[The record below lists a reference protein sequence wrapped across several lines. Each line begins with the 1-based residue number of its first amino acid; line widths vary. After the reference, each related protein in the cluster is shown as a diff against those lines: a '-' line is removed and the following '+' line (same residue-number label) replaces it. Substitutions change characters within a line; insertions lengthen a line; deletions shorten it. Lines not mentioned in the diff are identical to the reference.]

1 MNLPIYLLE
10 INEDLTDGSEVD
22 FVALV
27 DKPAIERNF
36 LRFKEDRLNF
46 EIQDEERRIISGPI
60 MLADTP
66 IYRNDNGQEYFVS
79 FPKDTIYKIVKKMFQ
94 KNYTGNVNLMHD
106 PKKIVEGVTM
116 FECWISDESRG
127 VKPMK
132 GFEDAPD
139 GSAFASYF
147 VDNDEVWSKVKS
159 GEFKGFSVEGLFNYK
174 RGEQVMNYEEK
185 LWSEVS
191 KILKEID
198 LGGPGS
204 GRTPGSGA
212 DKESKGAGRMPK
224 VAIVKPGDPRISSLM
239 TGAKGSADEVDKLGK
254 DFAQKLGGVVTPINL
269 KSEDS
274 IIRKVNKEEG
284 GNIAAI
290 KDSVRNTVVI
300 DRDKIGSARSMI
312 ASDPRFSA
320 ENGGRIKIQE
330 GDQFFGYSG
339 TIANYTTENG
349 TVAEMQFNTPAMI
362 YAKQEEPGARAL
374 LGNAKYDAI
383 AKQTGLP
390 GGQGHALYEQIR
402 ELNTGRPTVANVKK
416 IEDLKSQSINYYK
429 NFGF

>member
-10 INEDLTDGSEVD
+10 INEDLMDGSEVD

-36 LRFKEDRLNF
+36 LRFKEDRINF

-79 FPKDTIYKIVKKMFQ
+79 FPKDTIYKIIKKMFQ

-147 VDNDEVWSKVKS
+147 VDNEDVWQKVKS

-185 LWSEVS
+185 LWSDIA
-191 KILKEID
+191 KILDECNF
-198 LGGPGS
+198 
-204 GRTPGSGA
+204 
-212 DKESKGAGRMPK
+212 KG
-224 VAIVKPGDPRISSLM
+224 
-239 TGAKGSADEVDKLGK
+239 
-254 DFAQKLGGVVTPINL
+254 
-269 KSEDS
+269 
-274 IIRKVNKEEG
+274 
-284 GNIAAI
+284 
-290 KDSVRNTVVI
+290 
-300 DRDKIGSARSMI
+300 
-312 ASDPRFSA
+312 
-320 ENGGRIKIQE
+320 
-330 GDQFFGYSG
+330 
-339 TIANYTTENG
+339 
-349 TVAEMQFNTPAMI
+349 
-362 YAKQEEPGARAL
+362 
-374 LGNAKYDAI
+374 
-383 AKQTGLP
+383 
-390 GGQGHALYEQIR
+390 
-402 ELNTGRPTVANVKK
+402 
-416 IEDLKSQSINYYK
+416 
-429 NFGF
+429 

>member
-10 INEDLTDGSEVD
+10 INEDLMDGSEVD

-36 LRFKEDRLNF
+36 LRFKEDRINF

-79 FPKDTIYKIVKKMFQ
+79 FPKDTIYKIIKKMFQ

-147 VDNDEVWSKVKS
+147 VDNEDVWQKVKS

-185 LWSEVS
+185 LWSEIA
-191 KILKEID
+191 KILDECNF
-198 LGGPGS
+198 
-204 GRTPGSGA
+204 
-212 DKESKGAGRMPK
+212 KG
-224 VAIVKPGDPRISSLM
+224 
-239 TGAKGSADEVDKLGK
+239 
-254 DFAQKLGGVVTPINL
+254 
-269 KSEDS
+269 
-274 IIRKVNKEEG
+274 
-284 GNIAAI
+284 
-290 KDSVRNTVVI
+290 
-300 DRDKIGSARSMI
+300 
-312 ASDPRFSA
+312 
-320 ENGGRIKIQE
+320 
-330 GDQFFGYSG
+330 
-339 TIANYTTENG
+339 
-349 TVAEMQFNTPAMI
+349 
-362 YAKQEEPGARAL
+362 
-374 LGNAKYDAI
+374 
-383 AKQTGLP
+383 
-390 GGQGHALYEQIR
+390 
-402 ELNTGRPTVANVKK
+402 
-416 IEDLKSQSINYYK
+416 
-429 NFGF
+429 

>member
-36 LRFKEDRLNF
+36 LRFKEDRLTF
-46 EIQDEERRIISGPI
+46 EIQDEERHIISGPI

-147 VDNDEVWSKVKS
+147 VDNDDVWSKVKS

-185 LWSEVS
+185 LWSDIAT
-191 KILKEID
+191 ILNECNF
-198 LGGPGS
+198 
-204 GRTPGSGA
+204 
-212 DKESKGAGRMPK
+212 KG
-224 VAIVKPGDPRISSLM
+224 
-239 TGAKGSADEVDKLGK
+239 
-254 DFAQKLGGVVTPINL
+254 
-269 KSEDS
+269 
-274 IIRKVNKEEG
+274 
-284 GNIAAI
+284 
-290 KDSVRNTVVI
+290 
-300 DRDKIGSARSMI
+300 
-312 ASDPRFSA
+312 
-320 ENGGRIKIQE
+320 
-330 GDQFFGYSG
+330 
-339 TIANYTTENG
+339 
-349 TVAEMQFNTPAMI
+349 
-362 YAKQEEPGARAL
+362 
-374 LGNAKYDAI
+374 
-383 AKQTGLP
+383 
-390 GGQGHALYEQIR
+390 
-402 ELNTGRPTVANVKK
+402 
-416 IEDLKSQSINYYK
+416 
-429 NFGF
+429 

>member
-10 INEDLTDGSEVD
+10 INEDLMDGSEVD

-36 LRFKEDRLNF
+36 LRFKEDRINF
-46 EIQDEERRIISGPI
+46 EIQDEDRRIISGPI

-79 FPKDTIYKIVKKMFQ
+79 FPKDTIYKIIKKMFQ

-185 LWSEVS
+185 LWSDIA
-191 KILKEID
+191 KILNECNF
-198 LGGPGS
+198 
-204 GRTPGSGA
+204 
-212 DKESKGAGRMPK
+212 KG
-224 VAIVKPGDPRISSLM
+224 
-239 TGAKGSADEVDKLGK
+239 
-254 DFAQKLGGVVTPINL
+254 
-269 KSEDS
+269 
-274 IIRKVNKEEG
+274 
-284 GNIAAI
+284 
-290 KDSVRNTVVI
+290 
-300 DRDKIGSARSMI
+300 
-312 ASDPRFSA
+312 
-320 ENGGRIKIQE
+320 
-330 GDQFFGYSG
+330 
-339 TIANYTTENG
+339 
-349 TVAEMQFNTPAMI
+349 
-362 YAKQEEPGARAL
+362 
-374 LGNAKYDAI
+374 
-383 AKQTGLP
+383 
-390 GGQGHALYEQIR
+390 
-402 ELNTGRPTVANVKK
+402 
-416 IEDLKSQSINYYK
+416 
-429 NFGF
+429 

>member
-10 INEDLTDGSEVD
+10 INEDLMDGSEVD

-79 FPKDTIYKIVKKMFQ
+79 FPKDTIYKIIKKMFQ

-185 LWSEVS
+185 LWSDIAT
-191 KILKEID
+191 ILNECNF
-198 LGGPGS
+198 
-204 GRTPGSGA
+204 
-212 DKESKGAGRMPK
+212 KG
-224 VAIVKPGDPRISSLM
+224 
-239 TGAKGSADEVDKLGK
+239 
-254 DFAQKLGGVVTPINL
+254 
-269 KSEDS
+269 
-274 IIRKVNKEEG
+274 
-284 GNIAAI
+284 
-290 KDSVRNTVVI
+290 
-300 DRDKIGSARSMI
+300 
-312 ASDPRFSA
+312 
-320 ENGGRIKIQE
+320 
-330 GDQFFGYSG
+330 
-339 TIANYTTENG
+339 
-349 TVAEMQFNTPAMI
+349 
-362 YAKQEEPGARAL
+362 
-374 LGNAKYDAI
+374 
-383 AKQTGLP
+383 
-390 GGQGHALYEQIR
+390 
-402 ELNTGRPTVANVKK
+402 
-416 IEDLKSQSINYYK
+416 
-429 NFGF
+429 

>member
-36 LRFKEDRLNF
+36 LRFKENRINF
-46 EIQDEERRIISGPI
+46 EIQDEDRRIISGPI

-79 FPKDTIYKIVKKMFQ
+79 FPKDTIYKIIKKMFQ

-185 LWSEVS
+185 LWSDIA
-191 KILKEID
+191 KILNECNF
-198 LGGPGS
+198 
-204 GRTPGSGA
+204 
-212 DKESKGAGRMPK
+212 KG
-224 VAIVKPGDPRISSLM
+224 
-239 TGAKGSADEVDKLGK
+239 
-254 DFAQKLGGVVTPINL
+254 
-269 KSEDS
+269 
-274 IIRKVNKEEG
+274 
-284 GNIAAI
+284 
-290 KDSVRNTVVI
+290 
-300 DRDKIGSARSMI
+300 
-312 ASDPRFSA
+312 
-320 ENGGRIKIQE
+320 
-330 GDQFFGYSG
+330 
-339 TIANYTTENG
+339 
-349 TVAEMQFNTPAMI
+349 
-362 YAKQEEPGARAL
+362 
-374 LGNAKYDAI
+374 
-383 AKQTGLP
+383 
-390 GGQGHALYEQIR
+390 
-402 ELNTGRPTVANVKK
+402 
-416 IEDLKSQSINYYK
+416 
-429 NFGF
+429 

>member
-36 LRFKEDRLNF
+36 LRFKEDRLSF

-147 VDNDEVWSKVKS
+147 VDNEDVWQKVKS

-185 LWSEVS
+185 LWS
-191 KILKEID
+191 D
-198 LGGPGS
+198 
-204 GRTPGSGA
+204 
-212 DKESKGAGRMPK
+212 
-224 VAIVKPGDPRISSLM
+224 
-239 TGAKGSADEVDKLGK
+239 
-254 DFAQKLGGVVTPINL
+254 
-269 KSEDS
+269 
-274 IIRKVNKEEG
+274 
-284 GNIAAI
+284 
-290 KDSVRNTVVI
+290 
-300 DRDKIGSARSMI
+300 
-312 ASDPRFSA
+312 
-320 ENGGRIKIQE
+320 
-330 GDQFFGYSG
+330 
-339 TIANYTTENG
+339 IAN
-349 TVAEMQFNTPAMI
+349 I
-362 YAKQEEPGARAL
+362 
-374 LGNAKYDAI
+374 
-383 AKQTGLP
+383 
-390 GGQGHALYEQIR
+390 
-402 ELNTGRPTVANVKK
+402 LN
-416 IEDLKSQSINYYK
+416 EC
-429 NFGF
+429 NFKG

>member
-36 LRFKEDRLNF
+36 LRFKEDRLSF

-185 LWSEVS
+185 LWSDIAT
-191 KILKEID
+191 ILNECNF
-198 LGGPGS
+198 
-204 GRTPGSGA
+204 
-212 DKESKGAGRMPK
+212 KG
-224 VAIVKPGDPRISSLM
+224 
-239 TGAKGSADEVDKLGK
+239 
-254 DFAQKLGGVVTPINL
+254 
-269 KSEDS
+269 
-274 IIRKVNKEEG
+274 
-284 GNIAAI
+284 
-290 KDSVRNTVVI
+290 
-300 DRDKIGSARSMI
+300 
-312 ASDPRFSA
+312 
-320 ENGGRIKIQE
+320 
-330 GDQFFGYSG
+330 
-339 TIANYTTENG
+339 
-349 TVAEMQFNTPAMI
+349 
-362 YAKQEEPGARAL
+362 
-374 LGNAKYDAI
+374 
-383 AKQTGLP
+383 
-390 GGQGHALYEQIR
+390 
-402 ELNTGRPTVANVKK
+402 
-416 IEDLKSQSINYYK
+416 
-429 NFGF
+429 

>member
-10 INEDLTDGSEVD
+10 INEDLMDGSEVD

-36 LRFKEDRLNF
+36 LRFKEDRINF

-79 FPKDTIYKIVKKMFQ
+79 FPKDTIYKIIKKMFQ

-147 VDNDEVWSKVKS
+147 VDNEDVWQKVKS

-185 LWSEVS
+185 LWSE
-191 KILKEID
+191 
-198 LGGPGS
+198 
-204 GRTPGSGA
+204 
-212 DKESKGAGRMPK
+212 
-224 VAIVKPGDPRISSLM
+224 
-239 TGAKGSADEVDKLGK
+239 
-254 DFAQKLGGVVTPINL
+254 
-269 KSEDS
+269 
-274 IIRKVNKEEG
+274 
-284 GNIAAI
+284 
-290 KDSVRNTVVI
+290 
-300 DRDKIGSARSMI
+300 
-312 ASDPRFSA
+312 
-320 ENGGRIKIQE
+320 
-330 GDQFFGYSG
+330 
-339 TIANYTTENG
+339 IAN
-349 TVAEMQFNTPAMI
+349 I
-362 YAKQEEPGARAL
+362 
-374 LGNAKYDAI
+374 
-383 AKQTGLP
+383 
-390 GGQGHALYEQIR
+390 
-402 ELNTGRPTVANVKK
+402 LN
-416 IEDLKSQSINYYK
+416 EC
-429 NFGF
+429 NFKG

>member
-10 INEDLTDGSEVD
+10 INEDLMDGSEVD

-36 LRFKEDRLNF
+36 LRFKEDRINF
-46 EIQDEERRIISGPI
+46 EIQDEDRRIISGPI

-79 FPKDTIYKIVKKMFQ
+79 FPKDTIYKIIKKMFQ

-147 VDNDEVWSKVKS
+147 VDNEDVWQKVKS

-185 LWSEVS
+185 LWSE
-191 KILKEID
+191 
-198 LGGPGS
+198 
-204 GRTPGSGA
+204 
-212 DKESKGAGRMPK
+212 
-224 VAIVKPGDPRISSLM
+224 
-239 TGAKGSADEVDKLGK
+239 
-254 DFAQKLGGVVTPINL
+254 
-269 KSEDS
+269 
-274 IIRKVNKEEG
+274 
-284 GNIAAI
+284 
-290 KDSVRNTVVI
+290 
-300 DRDKIGSARSMI
+300 
-312 ASDPRFSA
+312 
-320 ENGGRIKIQE
+320 
-330 GDQFFGYSG
+330 
-339 TIANYTTENG
+339 IAN
-349 TVAEMQFNTPAMI
+349 I
-362 YAKQEEPGARAL
+362 
-374 LGNAKYDAI
+374 
-383 AKQTGLP
+383 
-390 GGQGHALYEQIR
+390 
-402 ELNTGRPTVANVKK
+402 LN
-416 IEDLKSQSINYYK
+416 EC
-429 NFGF
+429 NFKG

>member
-1 MNLPIYLLE
+1 M
-10 INEDLTDGSEVD
+10 DGSEVD

-36 LRFKEDRLNF
+36 LRFKEDRINF

-79 FPKDTIYKIVKKMFQ
+79 FPKDTIYKIIKKMFQ

-147 VDNDEVWSKVKS
+147 VDNEDVWQKVKS

-185 LWSEVS
+185 LWSEIA
-191 KILKEID
+191 KILDECNF
-198 LGGPGS
+198 
-204 GRTPGSGA
+204 
-212 DKESKGAGRMPK
+212 KG
-224 VAIVKPGDPRISSLM
+224 
-239 TGAKGSADEVDKLGK
+239 
-254 DFAQKLGGVVTPINL
+254 
-269 KSEDS
+269 
-274 IIRKVNKEEG
+274 
-284 GNIAAI
+284 
-290 KDSVRNTVVI
+290 
-300 DRDKIGSARSMI
+300 
-312 ASDPRFSA
+312 
-320 ENGGRIKIQE
+320 
-330 GDQFFGYSG
+330 
-339 TIANYTTENG
+339 
-349 TVAEMQFNTPAMI
+349 
-362 YAKQEEPGARAL
+362 
-374 LGNAKYDAI
+374 
-383 AKQTGLP
+383 
-390 GGQGHALYEQIR
+390 
-402 ELNTGRPTVANVKK
+402 
-416 IEDLKSQSINYYK
+416 
-429 NFGF
+429 

>member
-36 LRFKEDRLNF
+36 LRFKEDRINF
-46 EIQDEERRIISGPI
+46 EIQDEDRRIISGPI

-79 FPKDTIYKIVKKMFQ
+79 FPKDTIYKIIKKMFQ

-147 VDNDEVWSKVKS
+147 VDNEEVWSKVKS

-185 LWSEVS
+185 LWSEISV
-191 KILKEID
+191 ILSEID
-198 LGGPGS
+198 FGGPGS
-204 GRTPGSGA
+204 GRRPEGGT

-224 VAIVKPGDPRISSLM
+224 VAIVKPGDPRVSSLM
-239 TGAKGSADEVDKLGK
+239 SGAKASSAEVDRVGK
-254 DFAQKLGGVVTPINL
+254 GYAEKLGGAVTPINL

-274 IIRKVNKEEG
+274 ILRKVNDEEG
-284 GNIAAI
+284 GKVDAV
-290 KDSVRNTVVI
+290 KDAVRNTVVI
-300 DRDKIGSARSMI
+300 DRDKIGSARSL
-312 ASDPRFSA
+312 ANSDPRFSA
-320 ENGGRIKIQE
+320 ENGGRIKVQD
-330 GDQFFGYSG
+330 GDQYFGYSG
-339 TIANYTTENG
+339 TIVNFKTENG
-349 TVAEMQFNTPAMI
+349 TMAEMQINTPAMI
-362 YAKQEEPGARAL
+362 YAKEKESAARGV
-374 LGNAKYDAI
+374 LGNEKYDAI

-390 GGQGHALYEQIR
+390 GGQGHKLYEEIR
-402 ELNTGRPTVANVKK
+402 KLNAGRPTVGNVKR
-416 IEDLKSQSINYYK
+416 IEELKSQSINYYK

>member
-36 LRFKEDRLNF
+36 LRFKEDRLTF

-185 LWSEVS
+185 LWSDIAT
-191 KILKEID
+191 ILNECNF
-198 LGGPGS
+198 
-204 GRTPGSGA
+204 
-212 DKESKGAGRMPK
+212 KG
-224 VAIVKPGDPRISSLM
+224 
-239 TGAKGSADEVDKLGK
+239 
-254 DFAQKLGGVVTPINL
+254 
-269 KSEDS
+269 
-274 IIRKVNKEEG
+274 
-284 GNIAAI
+284 
-290 KDSVRNTVVI
+290 
-300 DRDKIGSARSMI
+300 
-312 ASDPRFSA
+312 
-320 ENGGRIKIQE
+320 
-330 GDQFFGYSG
+330 
-339 TIANYTTENG
+339 
-349 TVAEMQFNTPAMI
+349 
-362 YAKQEEPGARAL
+362 
-374 LGNAKYDAI
+374 
-383 AKQTGLP
+383 
-390 GGQGHALYEQIR
+390 
-402 ELNTGRPTVANVKK
+402 
-416 IEDLKSQSINYYK
+416 
-429 NFGF
+429 

>member
-10 INEDLTDGSEVD
+10 INEDLMDGSEVD

-36 LRFKEDRLNF
+36 LRFKEDRINF

-79 FPKDTIYKIVKKMFQ
+79 FPKDTIYKIIKKMFQ

-147 VDNDEVWSKVKS
+147 VDNEDVWQKVKS
-159 GEFKGFSVEGLFNYK
+159 GEFNGFSVEGLFNYK

-185 LWSEVS
+185 LWSEIAT
-191 KILKEID
+191 ILNECNF
-198 LGGPGS
+198 
-204 GRTPGSGA
+204 
-212 DKESKGAGRMPK
+212 K
-224 VAIVKPGDPRISSLM
+224 V
-239 TGAKGSADEVDKLGK
+239 
-254 DFAQKLGGVVTPINL
+254 
-269 KSEDS
+269 
-274 IIRKVNKEEG
+274 
-284 GNIAAI
+284 
-290 KDSVRNTVVI
+290 
-300 DRDKIGSARSMI
+300 
-312 ASDPRFSA
+312 
-320 ENGGRIKIQE
+320 
-330 GDQFFGYSG
+330 
-339 TIANYTTENG
+339 
-349 TVAEMQFNTPAMI
+349 
-362 YAKQEEPGARAL
+362 
-374 LGNAKYDAI
+374 
-383 AKQTGLP
+383 
-390 GGQGHALYEQIR
+390 
-402 ELNTGRPTVANVKK
+402 
-416 IEDLKSQSINYYK
+416 
-429 NFGF
+429 

>member
-10 INEDLTDGSEVD
+10 INEDLMDGSEVD

-36 LRFKEDRLNF
+36 LRFKEDRINF

-79 FPKDTIYKIVKKMFQ
+79 FPKDTIYKIIKKMFQ

-147 VDNDEVWSKVKS
+147 VDNEEVWQKVKS

-185 LWSEVS
+185 LWSE
-191 KILKEID
+191 
-198 LGGPGS
+198 
-204 GRTPGSGA
+204 
-212 DKESKGAGRMPK
+212 
-224 VAIVKPGDPRISSLM
+224 
-239 TGAKGSADEVDKLGK
+239 
-254 DFAQKLGGVVTPINL
+254 
-269 KSEDS
+269 
-274 IIRKVNKEEG
+274 
-284 GNIAAI
+284 
-290 KDSVRNTVVI
+290 
-300 DRDKIGSARSMI
+300 
-312 ASDPRFSA
+312 
-320 ENGGRIKIQE
+320 
-330 GDQFFGYSG
+330 
-339 TIANYTTENG
+339 IAN
-349 TVAEMQFNTPAMI
+349 I
-362 YAKQEEPGARAL
+362 
-374 LGNAKYDAI
+374 
-383 AKQTGLP
+383 
-390 GGQGHALYEQIR
+390 
-402 ELNTGRPTVANVKK
+402 LN
-416 IEDLKSQSINYYK
+416 EC
-429 NFGF
+429 NFKG

>member
-10 INEDLTDGSEVD
+10 INEDLADGSEVD

-36 LRFKEDRLNF
+36 LRFKEDRINF

-79 FPKDTIYKIVKKMFQ
+79 FPKDTIYKIIKKMFQ

-147 VDNDEVWSKVKS
+147 VDNEDVWQKVKS

-185 LWSEVS
+185 LWSE
-191 KILKEID
+191 
-198 LGGPGS
+198 
-204 GRTPGSGA
+204 
-212 DKESKGAGRMPK
+212 
-224 VAIVKPGDPRISSLM
+224 
-239 TGAKGSADEVDKLGK
+239 
-254 DFAQKLGGVVTPINL
+254 
-269 KSEDS
+269 
-274 IIRKVNKEEG
+274 
-284 GNIAAI
+284 
-290 KDSVRNTVVI
+290 
-300 DRDKIGSARSMI
+300 
-312 ASDPRFSA
+312 
-320 ENGGRIKIQE
+320 
-330 GDQFFGYSG
+330 
-339 TIANYTTENG
+339 IAN
-349 TVAEMQFNTPAMI
+349 I
-362 YAKQEEPGARAL
+362 
-374 LGNAKYDAI
+374 
-383 AKQTGLP
+383 
-390 GGQGHALYEQIR
+390 
-402 ELNTGRPTVANVKK
+402 LN
-416 IEDLKSQSINYYK
+416 EC
-429 NFGF
+429 NFKG

>member
-10 INEDLTDGSEVD
+10 INEDLMDGSEVD

-36 LRFKEDRLNF
+36 LRFKEDRINF

-79 FPKDTIYKIVKKMFQ
+79 FPKDTIYKIIKKMFQ

-147 VDNDEVWSKVKS
+147 VDNEDVWQKVKS

-185 LWSEVS
+185 LWS
-191 KILKEID
+191 D
-198 LGGPGS
+198 
-204 GRTPGSGA
+204 
-212 DKESKGAGRMPK
+212 
-224 VAIVKPGDPRISSLM
+224 
-239 TGAKGSADEVDKLGK
+239 
-254 DFAQKLGGVVTPINL
+254 
-269 KSEDS
+269 
-274 IIRKVNKEEG
+274 
-284 GNIAAI
+284 
-290 KDSVRNTVVI
+290 
-300 DRDKIGSARSMI
+300 
-312 ASDPRFSA
+312 
-320 ENGGRIKIQE
+320 
-330 GDQFFGYSG
+330 
-339 TIANYTTENG
+339 IAN
-349 TVAEMQFNTPAMI
+349 I
-362 YAKQEEPGARAL
+362 
-374 LGNAKYDAI
+374 
-383 AKQTGLP
+383 
-390 GGQGHALYEQIR
+390 
-402 ELNTGRPTVANVKK
+402 LN
-416 IEDLKSQSINYYK
+416 EC
-429 NFGF
+429 NFKG

>member
-36 LRFKEDRLNF
+36 LRFKEDRLSF

-147 VDNDEVWSKVKS
+147 VDNDEVWAKVKS

-185 LWSEVS
+185 LWSDIAV
-191 KILKEID
+191 ILKD
-198 LGGPGS
+198 
-204 GRTPGSGA
+204 
-212 DKESKGAGRMPK
+212 
-224 VAIVKPGDPRISSLM
+224 
-239 TGAKGSADEVDKLGK
+239 
-254 DFAQKLGGVVTPINL
+254 INL
-269 KSEDS
+269 
-274 IIRKVNKEEG
+274 
-284 GNIAAI
+284 
-290 KDSVRNTVVI
+290 
-300 DRDKIGSARSMI
+300 
-312 ASDPRFSA
+312 
-320 ENGGRIKIQE
+320 
-330 GDQFFGYSG
+330 
-339 TIANYTTENG
+339 
-349 TVAEMQFNTPAMI
+349 
-362 YAKQEEPGARAL
+362 
-374 LGNAKYDAI
+374 
-383 AKQTGLP
+383 
-390 GGQGHALYEQIR
+390 
-402 ELNTGRPTVANVKK
+402 
-416 IEDLKSQSINYYK
+416 
-429 NFGF
+429 

>member
-36 LRFKEDRLNF
+36 LRFKEDRINF

-79 FPKDTIYKIVKKMFQ
+79 FPKDTIYKIIKKMFQ

-185 LWSEVS
+185 LWSDIAT
-191 KILKEID
+191 ILNECNF
-198 LGGPGS
+198 
-204 GRTPGSGA
+204 
-212 DKESKGAGRMPK
+212 KG
-224 VAIVKPGDPRISSLM
+224 
-239 TGAKGSADEVDKLGK
+239 
-254 DFAQKLGGVVTPINL
+254 
-269 KSEDS
+269 
-274 IIRKVNKEEG
+274 
-284 GNIAAI
+284 
-290 KDSVRNTVVI
+290 
-300 DRDKIGSARSMI
+300 
-312 ASDPRFSA
+312 
-320 ENGGRIKIQE
+320 
-330 GDQFFGYSG
+330 
-339 TIANYTTENG
+339 
-349 TVAEMQFNTPAMI
+349 
-362 YAKQEEPGARAL
+362 
-374 LGNAKYDAI
+374 
-383 AKQTGLP
+383 
-390 GGQGHALYEQIR
+390 
-402 ELNTGRPTVANVKK
+402 
-416 IEDLKSQSINYYK
+416 
-429 NFGF
+429 

>member
-36 LRFKEDRLNF
+36 LRFKEDRLSF

-185 LWSEVS
+185 LWS
-191 KILKEID
+191 
-198 LGGPGS
+198 
-204 GRTPGSGA
+204 
-212 DKESKGAGRMPK
+212 
-224 VAIVKPGDPRISSLM
+224 
-239 TGAKGSADEVDKLGK
+239 
-254 DFAQKLGGVVTPINL
+254 
-269 KSEDS
+269 
-274 IIRKVNKEEG
+274 
-284 GNIAAI
+284 NIA
-290 KDSVRNTVVI
+290 
-300 DRDKIGSARSMI
+300 
-312 ASDPRFSA
+312 
-320 ENGGRIKIQE
+320 
-330 GDQFFGYSG
+330 
-339 TIANYTTENG
+339 TI
-349 TVAEMQFNTPAMI
+349 
-362 YAKQEEPGARAL
+362 
-374 LGNAKYDAI
+374 
-383 AKQTGLP
+383 
-390 GGQGHALYEQIR
+390 
-402 ELNTGRPTVANVKK
+402 LN
-416 IEDLKSQSINYYK
+416 EC
-429 NFGF
+429 NFKG

>member
-10 INEDLTDGSEVD
+10 INEDLMDGSEVD

-36 LRFKEDRLNF
+36 LRFKEDRMNF

-79 FPKDTIYKIVKKMFQ
+79 FPKDTIYKIIKKMFQ

-147 VDNDEVWSKVKS
+147 VDNEDVWQKVKS

-185 LWSEVS
+185 LWSDIA
-191 KILKEID
+191 KILDECNF
-198 LGGPGS
+198 
-204 GRTPGSGA
+204 
-212 DKESKGAGRMPK
+212 KG
-224 VAIVKPGDPRISSLM
+224 
-239 TGAKGSADEVDKLGK
+239 
-254 DFAQKLGGVVTPINL
+254 
-269 KSEDS
+269 
-274 IIRKVNKEEG
+274 
-284 GNIAAI
+284 
-290 KDSVRNTVVI
+290 
-300 DRDKIGSARSMI
+300 
-312 ASDPRFSA
+312 
-320 ENGGRIKIQE
+320 
-330 GDQFFGYSG
+330 
-339 TIANYTTENG
+339 
-349 TVAEMQFNTPAMI
+349 
-362 YAKQEEPGARAL
+362 
-374 LGNAKYDAI
+374 
-383 AKQTGLP
+383 
-390 GGQGHALYEQIR
+390 
-402 ELNTGRPTVANVKK
+402 
-416 IEDLKSQSINYYK
+416 
-429 NFGF
+429 

>member
-10 INEDLTDGSEVD
+10 INEDLMDGSEVD

-36 LRFKEDRLNF
+36 LRFKEDRINF
-46 EIQDEERRIISGPI
+46 EIQDEDRRIISGPI

-79 FPKDTIYKIVKKMFQ
+79 FPKDTIYKIIKKMFQ

-147 VDNDEVWSKVKS
+147 VDNEDVWKKVKS

-185 LWSEVS
+185 LWS
-191 KILKEID
+191 D
-198 LGGPGS
+198 
-204 GRTPGSGA
+204 
-212 DKESKGAGRMPK
+212 
-224 VAIVKPGDPRISSLM
+224 
-239 TGAKGSADEVDKLGK
+239 
-254 DFAQKLGGVVTPINL
+254 
-269 KSEDS
+269 
-274 IIRKVNKEEG
+274 
-284 GNIAAI
+284 
-290 KDSVRNTVVI
+290 
-300 DRDKIGSARSMI
+300 
-312 ASDPRFSA
+312 
-320 ENGGRIKIQE
+320 
-330 GDQFFGYSG
+330 
-339 TIANYTTENG
+339 IAN
-349 TVAEMQFNTPAMI
+349 I
-362 YAKQEEPGARAL
+362 
-374 LGNAKYDAI
+374 
-383 AKQTGLP
+383 
-390 GGQGHALYEQIR
+390 
-402 ELNTGRPTVANVKK
+402 LN
-416 IEDLKSQSINYYK
+416 EC
-429 NFGF
+429 NFKG

>member
-10 INEDLTDGSEVD
+10 INEDLMDGSEVD

-36 LRFKEDRLNF
+36 LRFKADRLNF

-94 KNYTGNVNLMHD
+94 KGYTSNVNLMHD
-106 PKKIVEGVTM
+106 PNQVVDGVTM
-116 FECWISDESRG
+116 FECWITDESRG
-127 VKPMK
+127 IKPMK

-139 GSAFASYF
+139 GSAFASYSI
-147 VDNDEVWSKVKS
+147 DNEDVWTKVKS
-159 GEFKGFSVEGLFNYK
+159 GQFKGFSVEGMFNYK

-185 LWSEVS
+185 LWS
-191 KILKEID
+191 KIAGILDEID
-198 LGGPGS
+198 FGGPGS
-204 GRTPGSGA
+204 GRRPGEGA
-212 DKESKGAGRMPK
+212 DKVSKGTGRVPK
-224 VAIVKPGDPRISSLM
+224 VVIVKPGDPRVFSLM
-239 TGAKGSADEVDKLGK
+239 AGAKASADEVDKVGK
-254 DFAQKLGGVVTPINL
+254 GYAEKLGGVVTPINL

-274 IIRKVNKEEG
+274 ILRKVNDEEA
-284 GNIAAI
+284 GNVGAI
-290 KDSVRNTVVI
+290 KDAVRNTVVI
-300 DRDKIGSARSMI
+300 DRANIGSARDLV
-312 ASDPRFSA
+312 ASDPRFSP

-339 TIANYTTENG
+339 MIANFKTENG
-349 TVAEMQFNTPAMI
+349 TMAEMQINTPAMI
-362 YAKQEEPGARAL
+362 FAKESEKGARAV
-374 LGNAKYDAI
+374 LGNEKYDAI

-390 GGQGHALYEQIR
+390 GGQGHKLYEEIR
-402 ELNTGRPTVANVKK
+402 VLNVKGASPADLK
-416 IEDLKSQSINYYK
+416 KVEDLKNQSRNYYK
-429 NFGF
+429 NFAF

>member
-36 LRFKEDRLNF
+36 LRFKEDRLSF

-185 LWSEVS
+185 LWS
-191 KILKEID
+191 D
-198 LGGPGS
+198 
-204 GRTPGSGA
+204 
-212 DKESKGAGRMPK
+212 
-224 VAIVKPGDPRISSLM
+224 
-239 TGAKGSADEVDKLGK
+239 
-254 DFAQKLGGVVTPINL
+254 
-269 KSEDS
+269 
-274 IIRKVNKEEG
+274 
-284 GNIAAI
+284 
-290 KDSVRNTVVI
+290 
-300 DRDKIGSARSMI
+300 
-312 ASDPRFSA
+312 
-320 ENGGRIKIQE
+320 
-330 GDQFFGYSG
+330 
-339 TIANYTTENG
+339 IAN
-349 TVAEMQFNTPAMI
+349 I
-362 YAKQEEPGARAL
+362 
-374 LGNAKYDAI
+374 
-383 AKQTGLP
+383 
-390 GGQGHALYEQIR
+390 
-402 ELNTGRPTVANVKK
+402 LN
-416 IEDLKSQSINYYK
+416 EC
-429 NFGF
+429 NFKG

>member
-36 LRFKEDRLNF
+36 LRFKEDRINF
-46 EIQDEERRIISGPI
+46 EIQDEDRRIISGPI

-79 FPKDTIYKIVKKMFQ
+79 FPKDTIYKIIKKMFQ

-185 LWSEVS
+185 LWSDIA
-191 KILKEID
+191 KILNECNF
-198 LGGPGS
+198 
-204 GRTPGSGA
+204 
-212 DKESKGAGRMPK
+212 KG
-224 VAIVKPGDPRISSLM
+224 
-239 TGAKGSADEVDKLGK
+239 
-254 DFAQKLGGVVTPINL
+254 
-269 KSEDS
+269 
-274 IIRKVNKEEG
+274 
-284 GNIAAI
+284 
-290 KDSVRNTVVI
+290 
-300 DRDKIGSARSMI
+300 
-312 ASDPRFSA
+312 
-320 ENGGRIKIQE
+320 
-330 GDQFFGYSG
+330 
-339 TIANYTTENG
+339 
-349 TVAEMQFNTPAMI
+349 
-362 YAKQEEPGARAL
+362 
-374 LGNAKYDAI
+374 
-383 AKQTGLP
+383 
-390 GGQGHALYEQIR
+390 
-402 ELNTGRPTVANVKK
+402 
-416 IEDLKSQSINYYK
+416 
-429 NFGF
+429 

>member
-36 LRFKEDRLNF
+36 LRFKEDRLTF

-79 FPKDTIYKIVKKMFQ
+79 FPKDTIYKIIKKMFQ

-174 RGEQVMNYEEK
+174 KGEQVMNYEEK
-185 LWSEVS
+185 LWS
-191 KILKEID
+191 D
-198 LGGPGS
+198 
-204 GRTPGSGA
+204 
-212 DKESKGAGRMPK
+212 
-224 VAIVKPGDPRISSLM
+224 
-239 TGAKGSADEVDKLGK
+239 
-254 DFAQKLGGVVTPINL
+254 
-269 KSEDS
+269 
-274 IIRKVNKEEG
+274 
-284 GNIAAI
+284 
-290 KDSVRNTVVI
+290 
-300 DRDKIGSARSMI
+300 
-312 ASDPRFSA
+312 
-320 ENGGRIKIQE
+320 
-330 GDQFFGYSG
+330 
-339 TIANYTTENG
+339 IAN
-349 TVAEMQFNTPAMI
+349 I
-362 YAKQEEPGARAL
+362 
-374 LGNAKYDAI
+374 
-383 AKQTGLP
+383 
-390 GGQGHALYEQIR
+390 
-402 ELNTGRPTVANVKK
+402 LN
-416 IEDLKSQSINYYK
+416 EC
-429 NFGF
+429 NFKG

>member
-10 INEDLTDGSEVD
+10 INEDLMDGSEVD

-36 LRFKEDRLNF
+36 LRFKEDRLSF

-147 VDNDEVWSKVKS
+147 VDNEDVWQKVKS

-185 LWSEVS
+185 LWS
-191 KILKEID
+191 D
-198 LGGPGS
+198 
-204 GRTPGSGA
+204 
-212 DKESKGAGRMPK
+212 
-224 VAIVKPGDPRISSLM
+224 
-239 TGAKGSADEVDKLGK
+239 
-254 DFAQKLGGVVTPINL
+254 
-269 KSEDS
+269 
-274 IIRKVNKEEG
+274 
-284 GNIAAI
+284 
-290 KDSVRNTVVI
+290 
-300 DRDKIGSARSMI
+300 
-312 ASDPRFSA
+312 
-320 ENGGRIKIQE
+320 
-330 GDQFFGYSG
+330 
-339 TIANYTTENG
+339 IAN
-349 TVAEMQFNTPAMI
+349 I
-362 YAKQEEPGARAL
+362 
-374 LGNAKYDAI
+374 
-383 AKQTGLP
+383 
-390 GGQGHALYEQIR
+390 
-402 ELNTGRPTVANVKK
+402 LN
-416 IEDLKSQSINYYK
+416 EC
-429 NFGF
+429 NFKG

>member
-36 LRFKEDRLNF
+36 LRFKEDRINF

-79 FPKDTIYKIVKKMFQ
+79 FPKDTIYKIIKKMFQ

-147 VDNDEVWSKVKS
+147 VDNDDVWSKVKS

-185 LWSEVS
+185 LWSDIAT
-191 KILKEID
+191 ILNECNF
-198 LGGPGS
+198 
-204 GRTPGSGA
+204 
-212 DKESKGAGRMPK
+212 KG
-224 VAIVKPGDPRISSLM
+224 
-239 TGAKGSADEVDKLGK
+239 
-254 DFAQKLGGVVTPINL
+254 
-269 KSEDS
+269 
-274 IIRKVNKEEG
+274 
-284 GNIAAI
+284 
-290 KDSVRNTVVI
+290 
-300 DRDKIGSARSMI
+300 
-312 ASDPRFSA
+312 
-320 ENGGRIKIQE
+320 
-330 GDQFFGYSG
+330 
-339 TIANYTTENG
+339 
-349 TVAEMQFNTPAMI
+349 
-362 YAKQEEPGARAL
+362 
-374 LGNAKYDAI
+374 
-383 AKQTGLP
+383 
-390 GGQGHALYEQIR
+390 
-402 ELNTGRPTVANVKK
+402 
-416 IEDLKSQSINYYK
+416 
-429 NFGF
+429 